1 MDKSQQESPVR
12 KPKVILNSMGQ
23 QQMPIIG
30 MGTAVNPLDRL
41 ALKSAVPEAIRHGCR
56 HFDNA
61 NLCRSERSLGEAIAE
76 ALNLGLVSSRDEL
89 FCRFEAVVF

>member
-1 MDKSQQESPVR
+1 
-12 KPKVILNSMGQ
+12 MGH

-30 MGTAVNPLDRL
+30 MGTAVNLLDRL